1 LDSANVPFLF
11 TIFALTGYNIVKDT
25 KRIFEKESRRKVEKA
40 LITDASESQLL
51 LKYTKHR

>member
-25 KRIFEKESRRKVEKA
+25 KRIFEKERRRKVEKA
-40 LITDASESQLL
+40 LITDASESQVL